1 MTEYVGTITGSATF
15 TGTGLLSDLT
25 ATISQIDNVTA
36 ILTITPPSFAGT
48 IDAVVT
54 TNGTVSLGPL
64 STPFTNTFDT
74 GVVPVTGTVPQP
86 ATTTFTDTGTIDNF
100 PYTVSVNATL
110 QLSSDLL
117 SVTVSGTEMATLDG
131 ITETVAFNG
140 QLTTQGLLSLL
151 SLDQQTELIYI
162 GYYDRAADGGG
173 FNFWEGQDALAQAP
187 ATTGGFG
194 QSAAVALTN
203 IANSFT
209 PQAETI
215 AIYPFLSNPNPNFS
229 DPTVQAGLKT
239 FIENVYGNLF
249 GHSADSGGL
258 AYWTGQIESGA
269 VGLGAAVLAIA
280 NGATGSDAIILQN
293 KITVALDFTNL
304 TSAAA
309 NLPLSSVVAEA
320 KIVLAGVDGV
330 SLNDASVT
338 AAEALIAPW
347 IASQAQDASVALVGS
362 ALSSAHHLF

>member
-1 MTEYVGTITGSATF
+1 MTEYVGTISGSATF
-15 TGTGLLSDLT
+15 TGTGLLSGGT
-25 ATISQIDNVTA
+25 ATINQIDNVTA
-36 ILTITPPSFAGT
+36 ILTITPTSFAGT
-48 IDAVVT
+48 IDQVVT
-54 TNGTVSLGPL
+54 TNGKVSLGLL

-74 GVVPVTGTVPQP
+74 GALPVTGTLPQP
-86 ATTTFTDTGTIDNF
+86 TITFSNSGTIDNF
-100 PYTVSVNATL
+100 PYTVSVTETL

-117 SVTVSGTEMATLDG
+117 SISVSGTEKASLDG
-131 ITETVAFNG
+131 ITETITFSG
-140 QLTTQGLLSLL
+140 QLKTQGLLSLL
-151 SLDQQTELIYI
+151 SSDQQTELIYI

-187 ATTGGFG
+187 TTTGGFG

-229 DPTVQAGLKT
+229 DPTVQAGLTT

-280 NGATGSDAIILQN
+280 NGATGSDAIILEN
-293 KITVALDFTNL
+293 KITVALDFTHL
-304 TSAAA
+304 TSAA
-309 NLPLSSVVAEA
+309 NLPSSSVVAEA

-330 SLNDASVT
+330 L
-338 AAEALIAPW
+338 LKRR
-347 IASQAQDASVALVGS
+347 VG
-362 ALSSAHHLF
+362 HGG